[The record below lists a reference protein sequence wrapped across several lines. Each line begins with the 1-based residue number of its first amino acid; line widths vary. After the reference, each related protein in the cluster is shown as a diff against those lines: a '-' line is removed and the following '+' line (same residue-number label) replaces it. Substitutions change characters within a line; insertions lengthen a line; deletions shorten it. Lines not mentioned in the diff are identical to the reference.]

1 MSGEELD
8 DEQMQCQRLL
18 MKEWYR
24 TIWMKRRWMCQ
35 NCLKHFERDLYS
47 VVQINS
53 FFC

>member
-24 TIWMKRRWMCQ
+24 T
-35 NCLKHFERDLYS
+35 
-47 VVQINS
+47 
-53 FFC
+53 